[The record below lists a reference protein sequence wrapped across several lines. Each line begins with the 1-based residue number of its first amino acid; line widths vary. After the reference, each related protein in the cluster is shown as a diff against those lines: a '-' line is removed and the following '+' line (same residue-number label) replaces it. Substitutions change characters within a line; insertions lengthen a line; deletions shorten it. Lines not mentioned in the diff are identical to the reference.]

1 MRDHIAI
8 LYRVAN
14 AFAWGAD
21 RHDLMQELLLAVWKA
36 APDFRGEAKA
46 STFLYRVSHNTAMT
60 WQRTERNYRRRID
73 RFAEQGGLL
82 RAPGPTDA
90 ERDRLERV
98 YAAIRALPPLDRSHP
113 APVPGRPQLPGDRRD
128 PRPHRNQRRRAP
140 EPSPVPARP
149 RSEGDP
155 VMSLE
160 EVWNSPGNTPG
171 AAAAATS

>member
-1 MRDHIAI
+1 MSGNDRGIAHERFEAWMRDHIAI

-21 RHDLMQELLLAVWKA
+21 RHDLMQELMLAVWKA

-73 RFAEQGGLL
+73 RFAELGGILA
-82 RAPGPTDA
+82 APGPTDA

-98 YAAIRALPPLDRSHP
+98 YAAIRALPPLDRSLLLLSLDGLSYQEIVEIHGLTETNVG
-113 APVPGRPQLPGDRRD
+113 ARLSRLRSRLARD
-128 PRPHRNQRRRAP
+128 LK
-140 EPSPVPARP
+140 ETLS
-149 RSEGDP
+149 
-155 VMSLE
+155 
-160 EVWNSPGNTPG
+160 
-171 AAAAATS
+171 